1 MSTLL
6 RKRSSIL
13 KNSILYN
20 FQKKLLNVI
29 APSYLI
35 AADTGTGKTMMA
47 IHHYLRHSKGEPLLI
62 VVPPQK
68 KLEGGW
74 DREVDLIERKYGI
87 NIEYDTLSYGVLA
100 KRWQDYRG
108 WFVVFDEC
116 HYIKN
121 PTSQRGKAGINLTK
135 ISTNFLLLSAT
146 PSSNGWGDTIAYMIM
161 FGHYKNKTQFL
172 REHAIYEDKYFG
184 PRPTKVVSDYKDQN
198 KLKKIYQS
206 FSIKLSKD
214 ECLDLPPLVFEDVS
228 FNVTKEYKVIE
239 KDRVLGDELYDTI
252 SKLQHGLRFHA
263 NQKDK
268 LKYTEMLAEGTEENI
283 IIFYYYQEEKN
294 ELKKM
299 MKKLGKTI
307 FEVSGQ
313 ATNLPERYVYDEVT
327 KDDTFETWNDIP
339 RDNWSE
345 LNNSVTLVQYMAGSA
360 GIELQYA
367 NLVVFYTPTYS
378 YQDYEQALGRA
389 YRNGQTKKVTVYRYI
404 TKNTIEEAIYAALSA
419 KKDFTEEL
427 FKKELRI

>member
-20 FQKKLLNVI
+20 FQKKLLNEI
-29 APSYLI
+29 KPSFII

-74 DREVDLIERKYGI
+74 DREIDLIERKYGV

-100 KRWQDYRG
+100 KRWNEYKG

-121 PTSQRGKAGINLTK
+121 PTSQRGKAGIELTK

-146 PSSNGWGDTIAYMIM
+146 PSSNGWGDAIAYMIM

-184 PRPTKVVSDYKDQN
+184 PRPIKVVANYKDQD
-198 KLKKIYQS
+198 KLKQIYQS

-214 ECLDLPPLVFEDVS
+214 ECLDLPPLVFENVS
-228 FNVTKEYKVIE
+228 FNITKEYKTIE
-239 KDRVLGDELYDTI
+239 KDRVLGDELYETI

-294 ELKKM
+294 ELKKI

-313 ATNLPERYVYDEVT
+313 ATNLPV
-327 KDDTFETWNDIP
+327 KNDW
-339 RDNWSE
+339 DE

-389 YRNGQTKKVTVYRYI
+389 YRNGQTKKMTVYRYI